1 MAIMIDQK
9 PEYKGEEL
17 VWESLSKNL
26 PNDVVVYTHREV
38 VNGDECDFALLIKNR
53 GILIIE
59 AKGWMAKYIFDVIND
74 GSVVL
79 TNDSPDERKT
89 QGSPRIQA
97 RKYRF
102 QWLNFIQDRLGF
114 SPLVLHM
121 VCYPFISEKEYHDTH
136 LDMLSDRNITLFAGI
151 V

>member
-1 MAIMIDQK
+1 MAIMIDGK
-9 PEYKGEEL
+9 PEYAGEGL

-26 PNDVVVYTHREV
+26 PNDVVVYTHKEI

-59 AKGWMAKYIFDVIND
+59 VKGWLSKYIYEVTDDEKI
-74 GSVVL
+74 VL
-79 TNDSPDERKT
+79 TGDSPDEKKY
-89 QGSPRIQA
+89 QGSPREQA

-121 VCYPFISEKEYHDTH
+121 V
-136 LDMLSDRNITLFAGI
+136 
-151 V
+151 